1 MRGRWVIVTAFA
13 LLWGSSPGLR
23 AQVSDAPLPTRI
35 AVVNMNAAI
44 AATAEGSKV
53 TEDLQKKFEPR
64 RQELESKQ
72 RDVQALQQRY
82 QQQSTTLSEQ
92 ERRRLARQLEEE
104 QRSLKRS
111 QEDYQADSQIDSQ
124 DAFNRLVDKMQQIIS
139 QYAAQNGYVLVL
151 DYAQIPVFYIHK
163 SIDITDDLVRRFNT
177 ANPVESATTTAA
189 PAPSPASAP
198 ATPGEPAGTN
208 PGSGNP

>member
-13 LLWGSSPGLR
+13 LLWGSSLSLR
-23 AQVSDAPLPTRI
+23 AQISDTPLPTRI

-72 RDVQALQQRY
+72 REVQALQQRY

-111 QEDYQADSQIDSQ
+111 QEDYQADSQIESQ
-124 DAFNRLVDKMQQIIS
+124 DAFNRLVDKMRQIIS

-151 DYAQIPVFYIHK
+151 DYSQIPQYFVHK
-163 SIDITDDLVRRFNT
+163 SIDITDDIVRRFNT

-198 ATPGEPAGTN
+198 AN

>member
-13 LLWGSSPGLR
+13 LLWGSSPSLK
-23 AQVSDAPLPTRI
+23 AQVSDVPLPTRI

-72 RDVQALQQRY
+72 REVQALQQRY

-111 QEDYQADSQIDSQ
+111 QEDYQADSQIESQ
-124 DAFNRLVDKMQQIIS
+124 DAFNRLVDKMRQIIS

-151 DYAQIPVFYIHK
+151 DYSQIPVFYVHK

-198 ATPGEPAGTN
+198 AN

>member
-13 LLWGSSPGLR
+13 LLWGSSLSLR
-23 AQVSDAPLPTRI
+23 AQISDAPLPTRI

-72 RDVQALQQRY
+72 REVQALQQRY
-82 QQQSTTLSEQ
+82 QQQSTPLSEP

-111 QEDYQADSQIDSQ
+111 QEDYQADSQIESQ

>member
-13 LLWGSSPGLR
+13 LLWGSSPSLK
-23 AQVSDAPLPTRI
+23 AQVTDVPLPTRV
-35 AVVNMNAAI
+35 AVLNMNAAI
-44 AATAEGSKV
+44 AATAEGKKV

-72 RDVQALQQRY
+72 REVQALQERY

-111 QEDYQADSQIDSQ
+111 QEDYQADSTIESQ
-124 DAFNRLVDKMQQIIS
+124 DTYNRLMDKMQQIIS

-151 DYAQIPVFYIHK
+151 DYSQIPVFYVHK
-163 SIDITDDLVRRFNT
+163 SIDITDDLVRRYNT

-198 ATPGEPAGTN
+198 ATPGAPAGAN
-208 PGSGNP
+208 PG

>member
-72 RDVQALQQRY
+72 REVQALQQRY
-82 QQQSTTLSEQ
+82 QQQSTTLSEP

-111 QEDYQADSQIDSQ
+111 QEDYQADSQIESQ

-151 DYAQIPVFYIHK
+151 DYSQIPVFYIHK

-198 ATPGEPAGTN
+198 AN

>member
-13 LLWGSSPGLR
+13 LLWGSSLSLR
-23 AQVSDAPLPTRI
+23 AQISDAPLPTRI

-44 AATAEGSKV
+44 AATVEGSKV

-72 RDVQALQQRY
+72 REVQALQQRY
-82 QQQSTTLSEQ
+82 QQQSTTLSEP

-111 QEDYQADSQIDSQ
+111 QEDYQADSQIESQ

-151 DYAQIPVFYIHK
+151 DYSQIPVFYIHK
-163 SIDITDDLVRRFNT
+163 SIDITDDVVRRFNT

-198 ATPGEPAGTN
+198 AN